1 MFITVSWIL
10 LASAVNSSD
19 LIYDASCKVKE
30 FGLNREPKTDKI
42 NSSKMTARPEFV
54 PVSFR

>member
-1 MFITVSWIL
+1 MTVSWIL

>member
-1 MFITVSWIL
+1 M
-10 LASAVNSSD
+10 ASAVNSSD

-42 NSSKMTARPEFV
+42 NSSKMTADRKVAAGPPWAPHS
-54 PVSFR
+54 PV